1 MAQQKK
7 DDINKNSGVGIIVGV
22 GLGVLVTLV
31 FKKIGIGILMGIIVA
46 FLLRRSFK

>member
-7 DDINKNSGVGIIVGV
+7 DDINKNSGIAIIIGV

-31 FKKIGIGILMGIIVA
+31 FKKIGIGILLGIVVA
-46 FLLRRSFK
+46 FLLKRSFK